1 MVVFI
6 SNTVPEQASGE
17 DGVTG
22 PALFVG
28 GAVLTNTVAVPD
40 PVPPVG
46 HVVFPMELTVYTCVP
61 DTVGVTLTFTGLPD
75 VVAV

>member
-1 MVVFI
+1 VVVT
-6 SNTVPEQASGE
+6 SNTVPEHASGE
-17 DGVTG
+17 EGVTG

-46 HVVFPMELTVYTCVP
+46 QVLFPMEVTVYVCVP
-61 DTVGVTLTFTGLPD
+61 DTVGVTLTLTGLLE

>member
-1 MVVFI
+1 MVVVVT

-46 HVVFPMELTVYTCVP
+46 QPAFPTAVTV
-61 DTVGVTLTFTGLPD
+61 
-75 VVAV
+75 